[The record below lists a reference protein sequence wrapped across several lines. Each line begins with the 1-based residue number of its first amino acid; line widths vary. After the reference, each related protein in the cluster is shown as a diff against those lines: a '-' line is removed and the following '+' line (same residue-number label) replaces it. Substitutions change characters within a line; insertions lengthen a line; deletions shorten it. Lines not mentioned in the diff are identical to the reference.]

1 VNSTAHVKTRIRL
14 ILIGWLLVEIA
25 ASLPRTRNPTYIVHR
40 LYEVFGRPVQIPQS
54 LLISAGLLSI
64 LLFIWAVVGLFL
76 FWRSSR
82 LVLVFL
88 LVTFALAEPL
98 HSFYIIMGWNQV
110 LIHLRLALHGFIVA
124 LIYFGP
130 PREYFVRKLT

>member
-1 VNSTAHVKTRIRL
+1 MSKRTFRL

-25 ASLPRTRNPTYIVHR
+25 ASLPRTRTPTYVVHQ
-40 LYEVFGRPVQIPQS
+40 LYEVFGRPVRIPQS

-64 LLFIWAVVGLFL
+64 LLFIWTVVGLFL
-76 FWRSSR
+76 FWPGSR
-82 LVLVFL
+82 LVLVLL

-98 HSFYIIMGWNQV
+98 HSFYIITGWNQV